1 MPKPLRIALIV
12 LAVLLGPLLLVIVI
26 AAVDVFI
33 IGRDCSR
40 VVDREMAIE
49 TIETSLRKPSAS
61 AVLRGAQP
69 KVVEIEEIGNFAAT
83 KEPGERAYKF
93 RLAGAQGRNWALAR
107 VNTCGGL
114 EIAGDL
120 SGAS

>member
-49 TIETSLRKPSAS
+49 TIKALLRKPSS
-61 AVLRGAQP
+61 EAVLRGAQP
-69 KVVEIEEIGNFAAT
+69 KVVQIEEIGNFSDD
-83 KEPGERAYKF
+83 KGPDERTYKF
-93 RLAGAQGRNWALAR
+93 RFAGARGRDWPIAR
-107 VNTCGGL
+107 VNSCGGL
-114 EIAGDL
+114 DLAGDL
-120 SGAS
+120 SRAS